1 LRNRDADGKQ
11 LLVFEVKKHIK
22 GVNNM
27 NDMHRMFLY
36 FLERVD
42 REDSDGM
49 VTIVFDCGGCG
60 LKNMDMDFIRY
71 MIDVLKDYYP
81 YVLNY
86 ILVLDMPWVLN
97 AAWKIIKA
105 WLPAGAVKKIK
116 FVNKNTVDEF
126 VPYDQK
132 FVHWG
137 GEDDWVYEFVEEKQI
152 STREN
157 PETTGKPPNDQVL
170 TNGFASEPNSPLV
183 EKPIQE
189 IFQQTNHIETSE
201 ISTMSTAT
209 VSFSADSE
217 SSNAE
222 VDINPKDELVFLK
235 GSKGLMATISITNR
249 TSSLIAFKI
258 KTTSPERYRV
268 RPSLGLST
276 ANGATKKEVFY
287 QPVNPESDDYSD
299 VLKDKFLINLFK
311 PLTNDWKKEIK
322 DAKPFQHQRLRA
334 SVKKSL
340 LKPVVQEKKDVQNSN
355 SNHERD
361 IYLKELKS
369 LERSHQNLTDELK
382 TTLFYARLTL
392 LMTVIIAFVVMF
404 FILPNFI
411 WTIGCEQQAEMKADT
426 FQTESIKAIHEL

>member
-1 LRNRDADGKQ
+1 
-11 LLVFEVKKHIK
+11 
-22 GVNNM
+22 
-27 NDMHRMFLY
+27 
-36 FLERVD
+36 
-42 REDSDGM
+42 
-49 VTIVFDCGGCG
+49 
-60 LKNMDMDFIRY
+60 
-71 MIDVLKDYYP
+71 MIDILKDYYP

-86 ILVLDMPWVLN
+86 ILVMDMPWVLN

-116 FVNKNTVDEF
+116 FVNKNTIDEF

-137 GEDDWVYEFVEEKQI
+137 GEDDWAYEFVDEKPQK
-152 STREN
+152 STLEN
-157 PETTGKPPNDQVL
+157 SEPTEKTPIDHQVL

-189 IFQQTNHIETSE
+189 IFQQTNHVESSE
-201 ISTMSTAT
+201 ISSTMSSAT

-217 SSNAE
+217 SCKFFCFCFLNLVIVFCDPRSFLKYLLSDNAE

-235 GSKGLMATISITNR
+235 GSKGLMAAISITNR

-276 ANGATKKEVFY
+276 ANGVTKIEVFY

-340 LKPVVQEKKDVQNSN
+340 LKPVVQEKKDVQTSN

-369 LERSHQNLTDELK
+369 LERSHQNLRDELK
-382 TTLFYARLTL
+382 TTLFYARMTL
-392 LMTVIIAFVVMF
+392 LMTVMLAFMVIF
-404 FILPNFI
+404 FILPNLI
-411 WTIGCEQQAEMKADT
+411 WTNGGCDSTEMNDDT
-426 FQTESIKAIHEL
+426 FQNESIKTNHEL